1 MNKIEE
7 KGLYTYLVEAGT
19 PSLKENVQL
28 LSLKKGRQVY
38 DTSQRFTNIY
48 EIVTGAVK
56 LGNISAKGE
65 EYIYELVVPGEFFG
79 NLALLGDTFSEF
91 CKTLSDA
98 ELRSYKPAFFKHL
111 MTHDPVVAEWCFSKI
126 VFRWNKTESLLAS
139 IRSHEPRERI
149 LLLYTS
155 LHKKILTAGKRE
167 VLLNKL
173 LTNKDIADLTATTR
187 QLVADT
193 IK

>member
-1 MNKIEE
+1 MSKIEE

-19 PSLKENVQL
+19 PGLKENVQL
-28 LSLKKGRQVY
+28 LSLRKGRQVY

-65 EYIYELVVPGEFFG
+65 EYIYELVTPGEFFG
-79 NLALLGDTFSEF
+79 NLAFLGDTFSEF
-91 CKTLSDA
+91 CKTLCDA
-98 ELRSYKPAFFKHL
+98 ELRSYEPAFFKHL

-126 VFRWNKTESLLAS
+126 VYRWNKTESLLAS

-149 LLLYTS
+149 LLLYDGFY
-155 LHKKILTAGKRE
+155 KKVFTASGRE
-167 VLLNKL
+167 VPLNKL
-173 LTNKDIADLTATTR
+173 LTYRDIADLTATTR